1 MARWH
6 PAKKDVLDAL
16 AEEILHNYPSGRVIV
31 AVDGDSSSG
40 AAGLADDLAAT
51 FRDGGRKAFRA
62 SLANF
67 HRSRAERG
75 DETAAAY
82 YDGAYDYSLFRR
94 VLVDPFRSA
103 GSTSFVLSGYDEARD
118 MSVQP
123 KWQSAGADA
132 ILIVDGQFLNRPELA
147 GLWNYSIWVVG
158 AETGAETGAES
169 VAAQADELYLRQVA
183 PRAKATGIMDYRD
196 PEHPRRQFADSC

>member
-1 MARWH
+1 GA
-6 PAKKDVLDAL
+6 
-16 AEEILHNYPSGRVIV
+16 V
-31 AVDGDSSSG
+31 AGDSSSG

-62 SLANF
+62 SLENF

-75 DETAAAY
+75 EETAAAY

-103 GSTSFVLSGYDEARD
+103 GSTGFVLSGYDEARD
-118 MSVQP
+118 TAVQP

-147 GLWNYSIWVVG
+147 GLWNYSIWTVG
-158 AETGAETGAES
+158 SVDTGGES
-169 VAAQADELYLRQVA
+169 GSDTVASQADELYLRQVA
-183 PRAKATGIMDYRD
+183 PRARATGIVDYRD

>member
-1 MARWH
+1 MARWQ

-16 AEEILHNYPSGRVIV
+16 ADEILHNYPSGRVII
-31 AVDGDSSSG
+31 AVDGDVSSG
-40 AAGLADDLAAT
+40 GVGLADDLATT
-51 FRDGGRKAFRA
+51 FTEGGRKAFRA

-75 DETAAAY
+75 TETAASY

-94 VLVDPFRSA
+94 VLIDPFRSA
-103 GSTSFVLSGYDEARD
+103 GSTGFVLSGYDEARD
-118 MSVQP
+118 TAVQP

-132 ILIVDGQFLNRPELA
+132 TLIVDGQFLNRPELA

-158 AETGAETGAES
+158 AESGSDT
-169 VAAQADELYLRQVA
+169 VATQADGVYLRQVA

>member
-1 MARWH
+1 MARWQ

-31 AVDGDSSSG
+31 AVDGDTSSDAS
-40 AAGLADDLAAT
+40 GLADDLATT

-62 SLANF
+62 SLTNF

-94 VLVDPFRSA
+94 VLIDPFRSA

-118 MSVQP
+118 MAVQP

-158 AETGAETGAES
+158 AESGTET
-169 VAAQADELYLRQVA
+169 VAVQADELYLREVA
-183 PRAKATGIMDYRD
+183 PRAKATGIVDYRD

>member
-1 MARWH
+1 MARWQ

-16 AEEILHNYPSGRVIV
+16 ADEILHNYPSGRVIV
-31 AVDGDSSSG
+31 AVDGDSTSG
-40 AAGLADDLAAT
+40 SAGLADELAAT

-82 YDGAYDYSLFRR
+82 YEGAYDYSLFRR
-94 VLVDPFRSA
+94 VLIDPFRSA
-103 GSTSFVLSGYDEARD
+103 GSTGFVLAGYDEARD
-118 MSVQP
+118 MAVQP

-147 GLWNYSIWVVG
+147 GLWNYSIWVAGAESG
-158 AETGAETGAES
+158 AET
-169 VAAQADELYLRQVA
+169 VAVQADELYLREVA
-183 PRAKATGIMDYRD
+183 PRAKATGIVDYRD